1 MKTRSYCAPFKTI
14 DTYFSINNITLKH
27 VENRHKHRR
36 AWISL
41 RNSTRFLTFGVR
53 FSSTSECCPARD
65 WILFCT
71 QTPQYQNPK
80 PQRYDFPKK
89 KKLMLCLVAK
99 TIECSFHSPVV
110 FLRVFSASK
119 QIKRRNATNLKS
131 IDKACSI
138 LQVESFAHKKQKIK
152 ESNNTLSQM
161 IRKTM
166 REKEREIKVLEN
178 SKVPALRSDMLKLSL
193 SLLIVNFSLLFCWKI
208 CERETEKKEEERRRR
223 RLKP

>member
-1 MKTRSYCAPFKTI
+1 
-14 DTYFSINNITLKH
+14 
-27 VENRHKHRR
+27 
-36 AWISL
+36 
-41 RNSTRFLTFGVR
+41 
-53 FSSTSECCPARD
+53 
-65 WILFCT
+65 
-71 QTPQYQNPK
+71 
-80 PQRYDFPKK
+80 
-89 KKLMLCLVAK
+89 MLCLVAK

-166 REKEREIKVLEN
+166 RERERE
-178 SKVPALRSDMLKLSL
+178 R
-193 SLLIVNFSLLFCWKI
+193 
-208 CERETEKKEEERRRR
+208 EREGD
-223 RLKP
+223 